1 MAIRFLT
8 LTERQNIEFF
18 FFYVNV
24 DNFLSINAI
33 DVLRNDLLKNFFTK
47 VVKKVKKNLETKK
60 FVVPLQSRNKTTGF
74 KFLNSSVG

>member
-1 MAIRFLT
+1 MPIRFLT
-8 LTERQNIEFF
+8 LTERKIIKIFSF
-18 FFYVNV
+18 CVNV
-24 DNFLSINAI
+24 DKFLSINAM

>member
-1 MAIRFLT
+1 MT
-8 LTERQNIEFF
+8 LPNI
-18 FFYVNV
+18 
-24 DNFLSINAI
+24 
-33 DVLRNDLLKNFFTK
+33 FTK